1 MSNTV
6 REIRFPKIGH
16 FWIDSGLLGFYELAC
31 MGQPEKTNVGISLD
45 DEGVTVRGTEENVSA
60 FLNATYSTLL
70 QRYYNTSSEKQEQE
84 KAGFYY
90 DSKQDRFIRFPRAKP
105 TGIAG
110 LIFNKAPRPTQG
122 QIKYVDKKKGTLPA
136 DYTHLEERL
145 GEFLEQNKL
154 KIGGAN
160 LLLDGPNAYQPKV
173 TISPKE
179 RKPKGHCF
187 LCGNPSH
194 ALTEIGSTIFPMISG
209 ASGALTFNSE
219 CGKPAR
225 VCWKCDYIGKFVPV
239 PGFYVTDGGAS
250 HMYFPY
256 STSLEKMHETFGS
269 FESIKTRDPYLL
281 RNFDTDLGG
290 YFKKPYEQLF
300 SFLYSVYRRVL
311 SKTGPDDQEEDTP
324 DFDFEKMYNLVLSR
338 APLEIFVLY
347 TEALGDTQMG
357 KMIWPFRESVYMF
370 RLFEYMES
378 HGIPLRQMMQILVDS
393 NQDKDEN
400 KTLMRNRICER
411 ILLRQSTV
419 DLVEQHVFRINTS
432 KVQYIKPVHDFVIA
446 YEKILIQEKDP
457 MKQEL
462 IDTAVSLGKTIG
474 MAISP
479 KSGRE
484 RKQGKGDLFRLRK
497 ARRPEDFL
505 NEVNRIQMK
514 YGASVTADLY
524 KNGEA
529 FGQNFQEFKQ
539 FCMIAALN
547 TYNFMNQPD
556 KEQQDA
562 S

>member
-1 MSNTV
+1 MSNAV

-16 FWIDSGLLGFYELAC
+16 FWIDSGLLGFYELAR
-31 MGQPEKTNVGISLD
+31 MEHLEEAGISISLD
-45 DEGVTVRGTEENVSA
+45 DGGVTVRGTEKNVSA
-60 FLNATYSTLL
+60 FLNTVYSTLL

-90 DSKQDRFIRFPRAKP
+90 DSKQDRFFRFPKAKP
-105 TGIAG
+105 MGIAG
-110 LIFNKAPRPTQG
+110 LIFDKAPRPTQS
-122 QIKYVDKKKGTLPA
+122 QIKYADKKKGTLPPEYA
-136 DYTHLEERL
+136 HLQERL
-145 GEFLEQNKL
+145 DEFLEQNKL

-160 LLLDGPNAYQPKV
+160 LLVDGPNAYQPKV

-179 RKPKGHCF
+179 GKPKGCCF

-194 ALTEIGSTIFPMISG
+194 ALTEIGGTIFPMISG
-209 ASGALTFNSE
+209 ASGALTFNSG
-219 CGKPAR
+219 CGEPAK

-239 PGFYVTDGGAS
+239 TGFYVTDGGTN

-256 STSLEKMHETFGS
+256 STSLEKMHDVFGS
-269 FESIKTRDPYLL
+269 FESMKTRDPYHL
-281 RNFDTDLGG
+281 RNFNADLGG

-300 SFLYSVYRRVL
+300 SFLYSIYRRVL
-311 SKTGPDDQEEDTP
+311 SNTRPDEPEESAP
-324 DFDFEKMYNLVLSR
+324 DFDFEKMYNLVLSC

-370 RLFEYMES
+370 RLFECLET
-378 HGIPLRQMMQILVDS
+378 HEIPLRQTMQILIDFD
-393 NQDKDEN
+393 QKKDES

-411 ILLRQSTV
+411 ILRRQSAV
-419 DLVEQHVFRINTS
+419 DLVEQHVFRVNTS

-446 YEKILIQEKDP
+446 YEKILNQEKNP

-474 MAISP
+474 LKLGHAG
-479 KSGRE
+479 K
-484 RKQGKGDLFRLRK
+484 KGKGDLFRLRK

-514 YGASVTADLY
+514 YDTSVTADLY
-524 KNGEA
+524 QNGEA
-529 FGQNFQEFKQ
+529 FSQYFQEFKQ

-547 TYNFMNQPD
+547 TYNAVNRPD
-556 KEQQDA
+556 KGQQNA